1 MLNLGIDLAVDVLSG
16 LFLALVLN
24 ASFLLLDAK
33 LGEVTVVIRAQIVHN
48 FAELATVFQELFLDL
63 VFEFARVSS
72 VHFVCVHL
80 RIVFFFG
87 FGAQELQPHHLVLLK
102 VLDRSI
108 VLLLQSFVNL
118 CYQVLLLLGGLEHA
132 LNVLISL
139 RNRLR
144 CGLLPSARVVLFV
157 DSIELFAHL
166 LHAHF
171 KVIKSVC

>member
-1 MLNLGIDLAVDVLSG
+1 MRHEKAV
-16 LFLALVLN
+16 
-24 ASFLLLDAK
+24 
-33 LGEVTVVIRAQIVHN
+33 
-48 FAELATVFQELFLDL
+48 
-63 VFEFARVSS
+63 
-72 VHFVCVHL
+72 

-87 FGAQELQPHHLVLLK
+87 VGAQELQPHHLVLLE

-108 VLLLQSFVNL
+108 VLFLQSFVNL

-144 CGLLPSARVVLFV
+144 CRLLPSARVVLFV

-171 KVIKSVC
+171 KVIKSIR